1 MKYRFQHFVD
11 ISTSAE
17 SMQVLT
23 FNVGG
28 DDVIKRC
35 AHLFN
40 AYKYFRLGKISIKFV
55 PASTLPV
62 DPLGMSYAE
71 DDPQTVDP
79 RDQLN
84 PGLVRIT
91 NGEDIFTDVSAL
103 TDEQAMGMYEA
114 MMLDPRWYKFN
125 LQSGF
130 KRSAMP
136 LYWEIGQLHQ
146 DQWPGST
153 INIPVNTSS
162 TVLDA
167 ATTTAHEIFGTIPAT
182 TSGTTSS
189 LQSHYTVDYSSDRGI
204 FQVGHRGRIGWL
216 PTDAYQTIWG
226 TSAADNVAMVH
237 PVPCI
242 RVITAVLPKAYKTL
256 YYYRCYITEEISFSG
271 LRTIAPGSEIS
282 GTEYLYRGIDNF
294 LQPPSIYANPPTLNY
309 PIPNPAGNTRS
320 GVNKM
325 NDGTNEND

>member
-11 ISTSAE
+11 ISTSAD

-28 DDVIKRC
+28 SDVIKRC

-91 NGEDIFTDVSAL
+91 NGEDIFNDVSSL
-103 TDEQAMGMYEA
+103 SDEQAMGMYEA

-146 DQWPGST
+146 DQYPGSVV
-153 INIPVNTSS
+153 NSPMNTSS
-162 TVLDA
+162 SVLDA
-167 ATTTAHEIFGTIPAT
+167 ASNTAWEFYSAT
-182 TSGTTSS
+182 PS
-189 LQSHYTVDYSSDRGI
+189 TVGLDGYGSAPTYHFHADYSSDRGL

-216 PTDAYQTIWG
+216 PTDAYQYLY
-226 TSAADNVAMVH
+226 SANSGENVAMVH

-242 RVITAVLPKAYKTL
+242 QVITAVLPKAYKTL
-256 YYYRCYITEEISFSG
+256 YYYRCYITEEVSFSG
-271 LRTIAPGSEIS
+271 LRTIAPGSEIA
-282 GTEYLYRGIDNF
+282 GTQYLYRGIDNF
-294 LQPPSIYANPPTLNY
+294 LQPPSVYANPPTVNY
-309 PIPNPAGNTRS
+309 PIPNPAGMTRS
-320 GVNKM
+320 GKNAM
-325 NDGTNEND
+325 NDGEM